1 MALLENRYK
10 YQSKN
15 ILKHLV
21 TVLTKFRLV
30 TAIFIIIVSICTMHL
45 SNTTHVKA
53 IVLENTGQILE
64 TSLSVLNYISNAYAN
79 LLQYFKSL
87 DHLKRDNAE
96 LNSRISYLQDVE
108 QKLVILNAENQR
120 LKNFISFS
128 GEKFNNSITTRLLS
142 ISSTPYN
149 KLGII
154 SAGFNQGIEKN
165 NVVYDNHG
173 LIGRVIEVSNNYS
186 KILLLADSNSKIP
199 VISSISQ
206 ERAIL
211 VGGGSDNYA
220 VKPLYLDE
228 NTKVQPGEIFVT
240 SGDGQ
245 YYPYGIAVAKVTA
258 INNGDIHLTLC
269 SNLNRVEF
277 VKVKLSS

>member
-30 TAIFIIIVSICTMHL
+30 TAIFIIIVSICIMHF
-45 SNTTHVKA
+45 SNTIHVKA
-53 IVLENTGQILE
+53 IILENTGQILE
-64 TSLSVLNYISNAYAN
+64 TSLSVLNYISNAYTN

-87 DHLKRDNAE
+87 DQLKQDNAE

-128 GEKFNNSITTRLLS
+128 GETLHNSITARLLS

-211 VGGGSDNYA
+211 VGVGSDNYA
-220 VKPLYLDE
+220 VKPLYLNE
-228 NTKVQPGEIFVT
+228 NTQVQPGEIFVT

>member
-30 TAIFIIIVSICTMHL
+30 TAIFIIIVSICTMHF
-45 SNTTHVKA
+45 SNTIHVKA
-53 IVLENTGQILE
+53 IILENTGQILE
-64 TSLSVLNYISNAYAN
+64 TSLSVLNYISNAYTN

-87 DHLKRDNAE
+87 DQLKQDNAK
-96 LNSRISYLQDVE
+96 LNSRISYLQDIE

-128 GEKFNNSITTRLLS
+128 GETLNNSITTRLLS

-211 VGGGSDNYA
+211 VGVGSDNYA
-220 VKPLYLDE
+220 VKPLYLNE
-228 NTKVQPGEIFVT
+228 NTQVQPGEIFVT
-240 SGDGQ
+240 SGDGR